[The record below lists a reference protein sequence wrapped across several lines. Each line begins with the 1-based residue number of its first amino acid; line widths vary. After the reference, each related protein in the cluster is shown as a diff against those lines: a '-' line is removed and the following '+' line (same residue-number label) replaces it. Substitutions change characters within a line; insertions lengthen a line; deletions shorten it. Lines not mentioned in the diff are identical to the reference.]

1 MAILIQDT
9 KAAREVRYYSID
21 EARVKW
27 KLLSQRAR
35 RWFIFACF
43 AFFISPIG
51 TMVCVCMCL
60 FYLGQIWNLFFRNT
74 YYMRQY
80 MALFQPQT
88 AEKVI
93 SIIGYRV
100 YDNEVDGHLAII
112 KSGNLDSLK
121 DIQDKMERITT
132 NRPRW
137 VGLDEKT
144 AKTHIALI
152 GTTGAGKT
160 ECVRSIT
167 DDLMK
172 MGAGIFF
179 NDGKADVKLILEILA
194 QAKENG
200 RETSVR
206 ILNLI
211 KAEKLSESNTFNF
224 IANMHPMKLAGFLA
238 NLAFKG
244 GDSGDGSH
252 AHFQNRGKTLLAPTV
267 YSLWL
272 RKQLANEPFD
282 LSTIQLTMQFL
293 PFCLHFVAFYCMCRD
308 IDNIIKDNEDIMAMI
323 EKDKSIIITKT
334 DYFNNIEKL
343 KTKLIA
349 SPNEKV
355 NVDKWLGFDSKIAL
369 DCYTQ
374 VFQPISSYIGSV
386 WNVAVNFLNC
396 VAVEIYHEIKSDD
409 NVTKVFFDK
418 NLNEKNVISFSDI
431 QARFNELKSDVIAI
445 INNNTASNNGNSNL
459 KLELAYT
466 DEAYKKEI
474 EDGYAPNN
482 KSSTVSKTIVEAF
495 MPNNSLEKPSND
507 AIQQH
512 AYAQQQW
519 DALFST
525 LTPYAHIFSQP
536 HSEIELT
543 SLFRDNQILYVLL
556 PPLELSKD
564 QVSILGKI
572 LIASIKDYASSALGG
587 EVLTAHKTISAI
599 KKDKETPKPFTLIV
613 LDEYGSYPVDDLDTI
628 LAQVRSINFSVILGI
643 QDMASLKAG
652 GTNDTSKERALANT
666 TKFFFKL
673 KDRTSIEWADTM
685 INEEVVED
693 PTYKRDAVGDLVTNT
708 EVNIKKE
715 KIVSIRKTLEADNGF
730 CVMLLGG
737 QTDRAIWLQTFY
749 RGGKTVPSMLKHF
762 EPVNGLTNELYLK
775 YIA

>member
-27 KLLSQRAR
+27 KLLKQKAI
-35 RWFIFACF
+35 RWFFVACF
-43 AFFISPIG
+43 AFFISPIA
-51 TMVCVCMCL
+51 TLACLCMC
-60 FYLGQIWNLFFRNT
+60 FFAISQIWGLFFRNT

-100 YDNEVDGHLAII
+100 YESEVDGHLAII
-112 KSGNLDSLK
+112 KSGNIQSLM
-121 DIQDKMERITT
+121 DMQDKMERITT

-137 VGLDEKT
+137 VGLDDKT

-160 ECVRSIT
+160 ECVRSTT

-172 MGAGIFF
+172 NGAGIFF
-179 NDGKADVKLILEILA
+179 NDGKADVKMILEVLA

-224 IANMHPMKLAGFLA
+224 IANMHPMKLSGFLS

-244 GDSGDGSH
+244 DGGDGSH

-282 LSTIQLTMQFL
+282 LSTIQFTMQFL
-293 PFCLHFVAFYCMCRD
+293 PFCIHFITFYCVCRD
-308 IDNIIKDNEDIMAMI
+308 IDSIIKNNEDIMAMI
-323 EKDKSIIITKT
+323 EKDRSIIIGKT
-334 DYFNNIEKL
+334 DYFDNIEKL

-349 SPNEKV
+349 SPNEKQ
-355 NVDKWLGFDSKIAL
+355 NVDRYFGFDSKIAL

-374 VFQPISSYIGSV
+374 VFLPIKAYIGSV

-396 VAVEIYHEIKSDD
+396 IAVEIYHEIKNDEK
-409 NVTKVFFDK
+409 VKKVFFDK
-418 NLNEKNVISFSDI
+418 NLNEKNVISLSDI
-431 QARFNELKSDVIAI
+431 QACFNELKSNVISAI
-445 INNNTASNNGNSNL
+445 NGTGD
-459 KLELAYT
+459 LAFIYS
-466 DEAYKKEI
+466 DAIYKKEL

-482 KSSTVSKTIVEAF
+482 KPGTVAKTIQEAF
-495 MPNNSLEKPSND
+495 QPNNSLEKPSND

-599 KKDKETPKPFTLIV
+599 KKDRETPKPFTLIV

-628 LAQVRSINFSVILGI
+628 LAQVRSINFSVMLGI
-643 QDMASLKAG
+643 QDIASLKAG

-666 TKFFFKL
+666 TKIFFKL
-673 KDRTSIEWADTM
+673 KDKASIEWADAM
-685 INEEVVED
+685 ISEEVVED

-715 KIVSIRKTLEADNGF
+715 KIIAIRKIQEADNGF
-730 CVMLLGG
+730 CVMFLGG
-737 QTDRAIWLQTFY
+737 QNDRAIWLQTFY
-749 RGGKTVPSMLKHF
+749 RGGKTVPTMLKHF
-762 EPVNGLTNELYLK
+762 EPVNGLSNELYLK
-775 YIA
+775 YAI